1 MKRRMVAVFLCM
13 CMVASSLA
21 GCGSKK
27 DQASGT
33 TTAASTTAASTTAA
47 STTQAAEEENGA
59 SEETTQALPDVPDL
73 KGPGNVTL
81 QILRQATSVDLNAR
95 PEAAAI
101 SEVTGYETNYT
112 SLNDD
117 ESTTSLMLQ
126 VSSGTD
132 VDMVALT
139 PFQFNTLKKNGAL
152 TPLND
157 LLEVYGQ
164 DILSGVSED
173 SWRAVTDTDGMIYG
187 VPMRYPYADNMTRFI
202 LCRMDLMEAAGITEV
217 PTTLDEFYNA
227 LVTLKEYYGYDYIL
241 TGPGKASAG
250 SGGDA
255 SLGAFT
261 VPIAIASAF
270 GIWSTWMVDDAGNV
284 VYITETEDFAKMMEF
299 MKKLMDEGLLDP
311 DWATNTS
318 TTLGEKF
325 SSGQAIMLAASVGT
339 ISSAV
344 TALPEADPNVIWNG
358 SEDDNIGYI
367 FALKGEDGRSCYARI
382 NTISGITSVLRS
394 SDNAADCVNFLNE
407 KVRNQRYIVIGTE
420 GETYEIDE
428 NGLPIPIQPAFDEN
442 RLRGDKFQDCMNEEE
457 YEWEWQARAR
467 KNLNNWLPLVAAKAE
482 AEKNPGVLVDDPFS
496 LMPLMDNY
504 ADHNDTLYSA
514 LNDFCE
520 QIMYGNKTLDDL
532 DEFASDWEYNGG
544 EDVRAELQEYYN
556 ANYK

>member
-1 MKRRMVAVFLCM
+1 MKRRMVAVFLTT
-13 CMVASSLA
+13 ALILSSLT
-21 GCGSKK
+21 GCGGGN
-27 DQASGT
+27 SGKQQEAATTAAAAAET
-33 TTAASTTAASTTAA
+33 TTAAAAETTAA
-47 STTQAAEEENGA
+47 EET
-59 SEETTQALPDVPDL
+59 ETTQALPEVPEL

-101 SEVTGYETNYT
+101 SEVTGYETYYT

-157 LLEVYGQ
+157 LLQVYGQ
-164 DILSGVSED
+164 EILSGVSED
-173 SWRAVTDTDGMIYG
+173 SWRAVTDADGMIYG

-217 PTTLDEFYNA
+217 PTTLDEFYND

-241 TGPGKASAG
+241 TGPGKANAG

-255 SLGAFT
+255 SLGSFT

-270 GIWSTWMVDDAGNV
+270 GLWSTWMVDDDGNV
-284 VYITETEDFAKMMEF
+284 IYITETDGFAEMMEF

-325 SSGQAIMLAASVGT
+325 SSGQAIMMASSVGT

-367 FALKGEDGRSCYARI
+367 FALKGADGQSCYARI
-382 NTISGITSVLRS
+382 NTISGITSVLRT

-407 KVRNQRYIVIGTE
+407 KVKNQRYIVIGTE

-428 NGLPIPIQPAFDEN
+428 DGLPVPIQPAFDEN

-457 YEWEWQARAR
+457 YAWEWQARAR
-467 KNLNNWLPLVAAKAE
+467 KNLNNWLPLKAAKAE
-482 AEKNPGVLVDDPFS
+482 AEKNPGVLIDDPFS

-520 QIMYGNKTLDDL
+520 QIMYGSKTLDNL
-532 DEFASDWEYNGG
+532 DEFTADWQFNEG
-544 EDVRAELQEYYN
+544 EAVREELQEYYD
-556 ANYK
+556 ANFK